1 MGLVIYTERISR
13 HLGIKHYKEFGEWE
27 SGIYYSRKISYRFE
41 VRV

>member
-13 HLGIKHYKEFGEWE
+13 HLEIKHYEEFGEWE